1 MIALSFNSW
10 VETWLRELRPTNDED
25 LNPEWPDTESCDTE
39 PLPPYQAKICFLHY
53 PVWDAWE
60 SQKTQKTLSLSH
72 SSTEG
77 ETSKLCVFLWGQKSA
92 GPCLRQDIS
101 DVHPYLCQTTWLSSF
116 QVFSCLHSHLA
127 VGTLRLQTCTTAP
140 SFPWVLG
147 TQNTPRAIF
156 PALFLLPVHT
166 PPPAQSR
173 AFHNS

>member
-1 MIALSFNSW
+1 M
-10 VETWLRELRPTNDED
+10 T
-25 LNPEWPDTESCDTE
+25 
-39 PLPPYQAKICFLHY
+39 KIWTQSYL
-53 PVWDAWE
+53 
-60 SQKTQKTLSLSH
+60 TQKAGTQSPCPHIRLRSASCTTQSGMPERVRRHRRHCLFPTVRLQVRLLS
-72 SSTEG
+72 
-77 ETSKLCVFLWGQKSA
+77 CVCSYGIRNQFGLA
-92 GPCLRQDIS
+92 CLRQDIS

-147 TQNTPRAIF
+147 TQNNPWAIF